1 MDIGMETISEVFD
14 LFGEDMFCSI
24 CQEDCVE
31 KQRIRSFF
39 LCKHSFH
46 LKCIDTWLKDKS
58 CCPTCR
64 QTYDI
69 PLKKEES
76 YEDISDVDRL
86 FLTYTVIHGLLK
98 KFKKARDFNEKKETL
113 LILLYRIRFENYRL
127 LPLELDS
134 RSSLL
139 TMKQYVSNRIVNLT
153 RIAKTTIHRHPN
165 VYRWIDKI
173 ETHPELSC
181 FVRF

>member
-1 MDIGMETISEVFD
+1 METITEIFD
-14 LFGEDMFCSI
+14 LFGEDVFCSI

-31 KQRIRSFF
+31 GQRIRSFF

-46 LKCIDTWLKDKS
+46 LKCIDTWLKDKD

-64 QTYDI
+64 QKYNI
-69 PLKKEES
+69 YFKKEES
-76 YEDISDVDRL
+76 YENVSDIERL
-86 FLTYTVIHGLLK
+86 YLTYTVIHGLLK
-98 KFKKARDFNEKKETL
+98 KFKNAREFNEKKETL
-113 LILLYRIRFENYRL
+113 LNLLHRVRFENYRL

-139 TMKQYVSNRIVNLT
+139 AMKQYVSNRISNLT
-153 RIAKTTIHRHPN
+153 SLAKTAIHRQPN

-173 ETHPELSC
+173 EAHPELSR

>member
-1 MDIGMETISEVFD
+1 MNIGMDKISEIFD
-14 LFGEDMFCSI
+14 LFGEDIFCSI
-24 CQEDCVE
+24 CQDDCVE
-31 KQRIRSFF
+31 GQRIRSFL

-46 LKCIDTWLKDKS
+46 LKCIDIWLKDNV

-64 QTYDI
+64 QKYDI
-69 PLKKEES
+69 PFKKEES
-76 YEDISDVDRL
+76 YENVSDIERL
-86 FLTYTVIHGLLK
+86 YFTYTVIHGLLK
-98 KFKKARDFNEKKETL
+98 KFKNAREFNEKQESLVTL
-113 LILLYRIRFENYRL
+113 LNQIRFDNYRL

-139 TMKQYVSNRIVNLT
+139 AMKQYISNRIYNLT
-153 RIAKTTIHRHPN
+153 GILKTAIHRQPN

-173 ETHPELSC
+173 EAHPELSH